1 MTAPPLAPAIPEAR
15 PDARPEAPA
24 PRHVLG
30 PADAPVTVEMFG
42 NYECLHCRRVW
53 PAVAALV
60 DAHPGQVR
68 VVYRHFARPGD
79 FPHAE
84 LAAEAA
90 EAAGAQGRFWEMHR
104 LLMTEAPALHREL
117 LLATATAL
125 ALDVERLDAALDAR
139 AWRDVVRA
147 DLALGLSREIRRT
160 PTCFVNGV
168 AVAPAP
174 DGSALRAA
182 VAEALGGR

>member
-1 MTAPPLAPAIPEAR
+1 MTAPSLAPAS
-15 PDARPEAPA
+15 PEAPA

-30 PADAPVTVEMFG
+30 PVDAPVTVEMFG

-53 PAVAALV
+53 PAVAALAE
-60 DAHPGQVR
+60 AHAGRVR
-68 VVYRHFARPGD
+68 VLYRHFARPGD

-90 EAAGAQGRFWEMHR
+90 EAAGAQGRFWEMHGV
-104 LLMTEAPALHREL
+104 LMTEAPALHREL
-117 LLATATAL
+117 LLVTAAAL
-125 ALDVERLDAALDAR
+125 ALDVPRLDAALDAR

-147 DLALGLSREIRRT
+147 DLALGLAREITRT
-160 PTCFVNGV
+160 PTFYVNG
-168 AVAPAP
+168 APVAPAP

-182 VAEALGGR
+182 VEAAVG